1 MKELIRIQTL
11 AFLVALA
18 GCAAAPAREVQ
29 SPRDAVT
36 ELRAAFAM
44 MSDDESAAAVRP
56 ELERAR
62 TWLAEADT
70 AIGKDADP
78 EKVALLVEL
87 SRGQLVLVKA
97 ILERKKAEAALAQKS
112 EEYRKGREALR
123 SIQERTKAAGEAPGE
138 EP

>member
-1 MKELIRIQTL
+1 MQQ
-11 AFLVALA
+11 A
-18 GCAAAPAREVQ
+18 GASGRDEDLPRADHDKRDGGGEPRPAAAEGGP
-29 SPRDAVT
+29 P
-36 ELRAAFAM
+36 
-44 MSDDESAAAVRP
+44 
-56 ELERAR
+56 
-62 TWLAEADT
+62 

-123 SIQERTKAAGEAPGE
+123 SIQESTKAQGEAPGE